1 MNLEFLGT
9 ALTALESPAK
19 MLLLLVIANGA
30 PILGK
35 KLFGA
40 TFDRPLDGGLQLR
53 DGHPL
58 FGPSKTVR
66 GVVLSIAATAL
77 AAIPLGYDWT
87 DGALI
92 ALLAMLGDL
101 TSSFV
106 KRRLGRPPSSMALGL
121 DQIPESLLPTLAFK
135 TRLGL
140 TAWDI
145 AGVVFAFILLELLL
159 SRLLFGLR
167 LRDRP
172 Y

>member
-1 MNLEFLGT
+1 MDNGLLSVT
-9 ALTALESPAK
+9 LAALESPLK
-19 MLLLLVIANGA
+19 LLVLLVVANGV
-30 PILGK
+30 PILAK
-35 KLFGA
+35 KIFGTA
-40 TFDRPLDGGLQLR
+40 FSHRLDGGIKLR

-66 GVVLSIAATAL
+66 GAVLSIAATTL
-77 AAIPLGYDWT
+77 AAGALGFDWT
-87 DGALI
+87 DGVLI
-92 ALLAMLGDL
+92 AALAMIGDL
-101 TSSFV
+101 ASSLI

>member
-1 MNLEFLGT
+1 MNPDLPGVDL
-9 ALTALESPAK
+9 AAPAE
-19 MLLLLVIANGA
+19 MLVLLVVANGV
-30 PILGK
+30 PVLGK
-35 KLFGA
+35 KIFGA
-40 TFDRPLDGGLQLR
+40 RFSRPLDGGLKLP

-58 FGPSKTVR
+58 FGASKTVR
-66 GVVLSIAATAL
+66 GVLLSLIATGL
-77 AAIPLGYDWT
+77 AAPALGLDWS

-101 TSSFV
+101 ASSFI

-121 DQIPESLLPTLAFK
+121 DQIPESLLPALAFK
-135 TRLGL
+135 SRLGL
-140 TAWDI
+140 MAWDI

-159 SRLLFGLR
+159 SRLLYGLR

>member
-35 KLFGA
+35 KLFGT
-40 TFDRPLDGGLQLR
+40 TFEQPLDGGLQLR

-58 FGPSKTVR
+58 FGLSKTVR

-101 TSSFV
+101 ASSFV

-121 DQIPESLLPTLAFK
+121 DQIPESLLPTLVFK
-135 TRLGL
+135 VRFGL

>member
-9 ALTALESPAK
+9 ALAALESPAK
-19 MLLLLVIANGA
+19 MLLLLVVANGV
-30 PILGK
+30 PVLGK
-35 KLFGA
+35 KIFGA
-40 TFDRPLDGGLQLR
+40 ALDRPLDGGVMLR

-58 FGPSKTVR
+58 FGPSKTIR
-66 GVVLSIAATAL
+66 GMALSIAATTL
-77 AAIPLGYDWT
+77 AALPLGLDWT

-92 ALLAMLGDL
+92 AALAMFGDL

-106 KRRLGRPPSSMALGL
+106 KRRLGRAPSSMALGL
-121 DQIPESLLPTLAFK
+121 DQIPESLLPALALK

>member
-1 MNLEFLGT
+1 VNIEFLGAT
-9 ALTALESPAK
+9 LAAPAK
-19 MLLLLVIANGA
+19 MLLLLVVANGV
-30 PILGK
+30 PVLGK
-35 KLFGA
+35 KIFGA
-40 TFDRPLDGGLQLR
+40 TFNRALDGGLKLR
-53 DGHPL
+53 DSHPL
-58 FGPSKTVR
+58 LGPSKTIR

-101 TSSFV
+101 ASSFV
-106 KRRLGRPPSSMALGL
+106 KRRLGRPPSSTALGL
-121 DQIPESLLPTLAFK
+121 DEIPESLLPALAFK

-167 LRDRP
+167 LRNRP

>member
-1 MNLEFLGT
+1 MNIEFLGA
-9 ALTALESPAK
+9 ALTALESPFK
-19 MLLLLVIANGA
+19 MLVLLVVANGA
-30 PILGK
+30 PVLGK
-35 KLFGA
+35 KIFGA
-40 TFDRPLDGGLQLR
+40 TFNRPLDGGIKLR
-53 DGHPL
+53 DGRPL

-66 GVVLSIAATAL
+66 GLVLSIAATAL
-77 AAIPLGYDWT
+77 AAVALGFDWK

-101 TSSFV
+101 ASSFV

-121 DQIPESLLPTLAFK
+121 DQIPESLLPTLVFK
-135 TRLGL
+135 ARLGL

-145 AGVVFAFILLELLL
+145 TGVVFAFILLELLL
-159 SRLLFGLR
+159 SRLLYGLH

>member
-1 MNLEFLGT
+1 MNTEHLG
-9 ALTALESPAK
+9 AVLESPAQ
-19 MLLLLVIANGA
+19 MLLLLVVANGV
-30 PILGK
+30 PVLGK
-35 KLFGA
+35 KIFGA
-40 TFDRPLDGGLQLR
+40 TFDRPLDGGLRLR

-66 GVVLSIAATAL
+66 GVVLSTAATAL

-101 TSSFV
+101 ASSFV
-106 KRRLGRPPSSMALGL
+106 KRRLGRAPSSMAPGL
-121 DQIPESLLPTLAFK
+121 DQIPESLLPTLALK
-135 TRLGL
+135 TRLDL
-140 TAWDI
+140 MAWDI

-159 SRLLFGLR
+159 SRLLFGLH

>member
-9 ALTALESPAK
+9 ALTALEPPFK
-19 MLLLLVIANGA
+19 MLLLLVVANGV
-30 PILGK
+30 PVLGK
-35 KLFGA
+35 KIFGA
-40 TFDRPLDGGLQLR
+40 TFNRALDGGLKLR
-53 DGHPL
+53 DSHPL
-58 FGPSKTVR
+58 LGPSKTIR
-66 GVVLSIAATAL
+66 GVVLSIASTAL

-101 TSSFV
+101 ASSFV
-106 KRRLGRPPSSMALGL
+106 KRRLGRPPSSLALGL

-167 LRDRP
+167 LRDQL

>member
-1 MNLEFLGT
+1 MNIEFFG
-9 ALTALESPAK
+9 AALESPAK
-19 MLLLLVIANGA
+19 MLLLLVVANGV
-30 PILGK
+30 PVLGK
-35 KLFGA
+35 KIFGMKC
-40 TFDRPLDGGLQLR
+40 DRPLDGGLQLR
-53 DGHPL
+53 DSHPL

-66 GVVLSIAATAL
+66 GVALSIAATAL
-77 AAIPLGYDWT
+77 GAVTLGFDWT

-92 ALLAMLGDL
+92 ALLAMFGDL
-101 TSSFV
+101 VSSFV

-159 SRLLFGLR
+159 SRLLFGLH

>member
-1 MNLEFLGT
+1 MNPELLGT
-9 ALTALESPAK
+9 TLAALESPAK
-19 MLLLLVIANGA
+19 MLLLLVVANGV
-30 PILGK
+30 PVLGK
-35 KLFGA
+35 KIFGA
-40 TFDRPLDGGLQLR
+40 TCNRPLDGGLTLH

-66 GVVLSIAATAL
+66 GVLLSLAATAL
-77 AAIPLGYDWT
+77 AALPLGLDGT

-101 TSSFV
+101 ASSFV

-135 TRLGL
+135 SRLGL
-140 TAWDI
+140 TTWDI
-145 AGVVFAFILLELLL
+145 AGVVFAFVLLELLL
-159 SRLLFGLR
+159 SRVLFGMR

>member
-1 MNLEFLGT
+1 MNIEFFG
-9 ALTALESPAK
+9 TALESPAK
-19 MLLLLVIANGA
+19 MLLLLVAANGV
-30 PILGK
+30 PVLGK
-35 KLFGA
+35 KIFGA
-40 TFDRPLDGGLQLR
+40 TFDRPLDGGLTLR

-66 GVVLSIAATAL
+66 GVLLSLAATAL
-77 AAIPLGYDWT
+77 AALPLGFDWS

-101 TSSFV
+101 ASSFV

-121 DQIPESLLPTLAFK
+121 DQIPESLLPALAFK

-159 SRLLFGLR
+159 SRVLFGLR